1 MGLQPTNRHETQG
14 GAGGFAWCAQ
24 YDLHSRGESPP
35 WAVMTGTIR
44 PGKGVRREA
53 DLKKADD
60 EIAESTYRKRILGHT
75 EWVTRPGT
83 GNPIVIRNA
92 VG

>member
-1 MGLQPTNRHETQG
+1 
-14 GAGGFAWCAQ
+14 
-24 YDLHSRGESPP
+24 
-35 WAVMTGTIR
+35 MTGTIR